1 MDIIFS
7 RDVADSLK
15 DRFTVLELETFDVN
29 GQMLETFCVVPA
41 DKIPI
46 VEMPTLEKAVNMHE
60 HLAKS
65 IKQENWH
72 FCVEAIPHLMG
83 KFGGELDSFY
93 EIILEKATVN
103 LANNPPPDSTVEE

>member
-7 RDVADSLK
+7 REIAESLK
-15 DRFTVLELETFDVN
+15 DRFTVLELETFDVE
-29 GQMLETFCVVPA
+29 GKLLETFCVVPA

-46 VEMPTLEKAVNMHE
+46 VEMPTLAKSIDMHE

-65 IKQENWH
+65 IKQENWN
-72 FCVEAIPHLMG
+72 FCVQAIPHLLG

-93 EIILEKATVN
+93 EIILAKATEK
-103 LANNPPPDSTVEE
+103 LPPPEVTEE